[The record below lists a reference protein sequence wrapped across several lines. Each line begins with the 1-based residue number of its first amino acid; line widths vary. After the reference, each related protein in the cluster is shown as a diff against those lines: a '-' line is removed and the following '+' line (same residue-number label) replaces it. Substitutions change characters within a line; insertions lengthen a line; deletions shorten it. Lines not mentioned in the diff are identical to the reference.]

1 MTEPNTETFPEQGN
15 EFSVLVISLLK
26 GVLYLENDPALWNA
40 LIQLQARVRDHIAV
54 LGLELVLD
62 EAEDVFL
69 HDYNNSMGRLFSKAD
84 EGKAGMNGILNNN
97 CAIHRRRSR
106 CGSNCSREG

>member
-1 MTEPNTETFPEQGN
+1 M
-15 EFSVLVISLLK
+15 
-26 GVLYLENDPALWNA
+26 
-40 LIQLQARVRDHIAV
+40 
-54 LGLELVLD
+54 VLD

-84 EGKAGMNGILNNN
+84 EGKAGMNGTLNNN
-97 CAIHRRRSR
+97 CAVHRRRCR